1 MKLLLMISAL
11 LEVVAG
17 VVLFIVPSVA
27 VSQLVGV
34 PLDTPGGL
42 VAGRIAG
49 AALIALAIACWQA
62 RNGERG
68 SPTTGVVEAM
78 LFYNFAAALVL
89 AYAGIRLELRS
100 ALLWPAILLHA
111 GLGVW
116 CLLSLWFTRR
126 KLSGAVTPREL
137 SEPPA

>member
-11 LEVVAG
+11 LEVIVG
-17 VVLFIVPSVA
+17 VVLFIVPSVG
-27 VSQLVGV
+27 VSQLLGV